1 MKRRCYGSAFV
12 IALSYF
18 HKVRKDIH
26 RRGDLNR
33 ATGVYG
39 AVYIL
44 PFAVGQAKG
53 SCACAVFD
61 DRSYKNIIAQHEAV
75 GDSFK
80 SLVGEDIFQVSDD
93 GFSGDGSMAGK
104 INDLF
109 RKLQV
114 DPSCFPQSS
123 ACSSSRTRQ
132 GAAEYCIIGINA
144 ATWAYRAKSSGFRD
158 GAPGRKSVN
167 IPPPIISGQT

>member
-1 MKRRCYGSAFV
+1 MIELVFLYE
-12 IALSYF
+12 
-18 HKVRKDIH
+18 VRKDIH

-61 DRSYKNIIAQHEAV
+61 DRSHKNIIAQHEAV

-80 SLVGEDIFQVSDD
+80 SLVREYIF
-93 GFSGDGSMAGK
+93 
-104 INDLF
+104 
-109 RKLQV
+109 
-114 DPSCFPQSS
+114 
-123 ACSSSRTRQ
+123 
-132 GAAEYCIIGINA
+132 
-144 ATWAYRAKSSGFRD
+144 
-158 GAPGRKSVN
+158 
-167 IPPPIISGQT
+167 